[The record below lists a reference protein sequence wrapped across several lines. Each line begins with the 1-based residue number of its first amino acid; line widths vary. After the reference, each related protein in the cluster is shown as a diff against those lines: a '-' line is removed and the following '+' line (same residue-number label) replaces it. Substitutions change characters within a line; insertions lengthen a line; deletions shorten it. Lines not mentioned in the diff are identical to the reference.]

1 MIQGVGTYT
10 QMPALRNS
18 LQYVSRLLA
27 RAGVMRLRD
36 LESNGFARAQVIR
49 WAEAGKLQRVGRGLY
64 ALPTMDLGEH
74 EGIVQATKLV
84 PAGVVCLLSALQIH
98 EMTTQHPSEVWL
110 GIPRTSRTPRPS
122 WPPLHLVWWSGV
134 ALTAGVVDMRLS
146 GVSIRMTS
154 PARTVADCF
163 KHRGAVGLD
172 VAIEALRDFRR
183 MRRGTMDQLHA
194 MASAC
199 RVRRVMQPYLEA
211 VV

>member
-1 MIQGVGTYT
+1 
-10 QMPALRNS
+10 MPALRNS
-18 LQYVSRLLA
+18 LQYASRLLA

-36 LESNGFARAQVIR
+36 FESNGFARAQVIR

-64 ALPTMDLGEH
+64 ALPTMELGEH

-98 EMTTQHPSEVWL
+98 EMTTQNPSEVWL

-134 ALTAGVVDMRLS
+134 ALTAGVVETRLS
-146 GVSIRMTS
+146 GVSFRTTS

-163 KHRGAVGLD
+163 KHRSAVGLD
-172 VAIEALRDFRR
+172 VAIEALREFRR

>member
-1 MIQGVGTYT
+1 
-10 QMPALRNS
+10 MPALRNS
-18 LQYVSRLLA
+18 LQYASRLLA

-36 LESNGFARAQVIR
+36 FESNGFARAQVIR
-49 WAEAGKLQRVGRGLY
+49 WAEAGQLQRVGRGLY
-64 ALPTMDLGEH
+64 ALPTMELGEH

-98 EMTTQHPSEVWL
+98 EMTTQNPSEVWL

-134 ALTAGVVDMRLS
+134 ALTAGVVDTRLS
-146 GVSIRMTS
+146 GVSLRMTS

-163 KHRGAVGLD
+163 KHRSAVGLD
-172 VAIEALRDFRR
+172 VAIEALREFRR